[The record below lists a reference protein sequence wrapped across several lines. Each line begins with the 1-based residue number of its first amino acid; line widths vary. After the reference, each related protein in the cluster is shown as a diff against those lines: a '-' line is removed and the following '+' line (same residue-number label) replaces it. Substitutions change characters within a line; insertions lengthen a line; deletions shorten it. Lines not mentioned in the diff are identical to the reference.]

1 MSSQL
6 PTAVPEAVTQS
17 LRTLARPALLALV
30 GSVIVAVSAQL
41 QVPIGLVPMTMQSL
55 ATILVG
61 AALGW
66 RTGGAA
72 LALYLAEGLFG
83 LPVFAGFTSG
93 PAILFGPTG
102 GFLFAFVPAAAV
114 AGWLARRGWAA
125 GWFRPVGLGL
135 LGHAIIFAGG
145 LAWLSVVVGPAKAVA
160 VGFLPFVAGTLIKV
174 ALGTVFIWATM
185 APPDRGVRSKH
196 G

>member
-30 GSVIVAVSAQL
+30 GSVIIAVSAQL

-55 ATILVG
+55 AVILVG
-61 AALGW
+61 AAMGW
-66 RTGGAA
+66 RTGGGA
-72 LALYLAEGLFG
+72 LALYLAEGLVG

-93 PAILFGPTG
+93 PAILLGPTG
-102 GFLFAFVPAAAV
+102 GFLFAFVPAAAA

-135 LGHAIIFAGG
+135 IGHAIIFAGG

-174 ALGTVFIWATM
+174 ALGTVFIWATIGPSDG
-185 APPDRGVRSKH
+185 AVRSKH